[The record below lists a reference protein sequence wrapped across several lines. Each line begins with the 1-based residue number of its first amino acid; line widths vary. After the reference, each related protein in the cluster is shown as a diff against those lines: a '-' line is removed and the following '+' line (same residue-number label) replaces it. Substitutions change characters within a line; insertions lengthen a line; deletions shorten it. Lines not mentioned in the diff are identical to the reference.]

1 MQIEILVIIVCWYI
15 SESETMIKRGD
26 DLVYS
31 WDLI

>member
-1 MQIEILVIIVCWYI
+1 MQIEILVIIVWYI